1 MQKTI
6 NYCKSRKK
14 AGLISG
20 FFMILSIEIPS
31 KSIIHY
37 IQLSQTL
44 LNILSLSRITKKD
57 AAIAAPAYNNII

>member
-1 MQKTI
+1 
-6 NYCKSRKK
+6 
-14 AGLISG
+14 
-20 FFMILSIEIPS
+20 MILSIEIPS